1 MILGDGKLLL
11 LLLLCPFDC
20 LPFNRNLGVLLS
32 TLAVCNGVWTQPAE
46 CNFDIRISDCL
57 ESGVDGLDKFC
68 RSNLWTLVSISH
80 PLLLK
85 SQPIFV
91 TVSSREYFSRIFFRT
106 FSKKVSSFHQHE
118 PVINNSNDYFY
129 LFECFNR
136 RESHSD
142 PFLWSN
148 NSDCWICLL
157 DFVS

>member
-1 MILGDGKLLL
+1 MFLGDGKLLL
-11 LLLLCPFDC
+11 LLLLCPSGC
-20 LPFNRNLGVLLS
+20 LPVNRNHGVLHN
-32 TLAVCNGVWTQPAE
+32 TLAIYNGVWTQSAG
-46 CNFDIRISDCL
+46 CNGDCRISDCL
-57 ESGVDGLDKFC
+57 ESDVDGLDKFC

-118 PVINNSNDYFY
+118 PVINNSKDYFN

-136 RESHSD
+136 RESCSD

-148 NSDCWICLL
+148 NSGCWICLF
-157 DFVS
+157 DFVR